1 MRFKYCPECGN
12 NLILKE
18 IGDEGNIPFCT
29 KCNKPYFDIFP
40 TCIIVMVIN
49 EFNEVALLRQDYL
62 SSKYYGFVSGY
73 IKDLEEAEKACIRE
87 VKEEIGVTIE
97 HLEEYKTSFFAKK
110 DVLMIA
116 YYGFCKKS
124 ELKNSKEVNASMWV
138 DVNKAYEYIYPQGS
152 LVYDLLTNYLKNK
165 LLKS

>member
-116 YYGFCKKS
+116 YYGF
-124 ELKNSKEVNASMWV
+124 
-138 DVNKAYEYIYPQGS
+138 
-152 LVYDLLTNYLKNK
+152 
-165 LLKS
+165 